1 MLSKW
6 QIWDFFSSV
15 RPDYLEGVSGTIV
28 LNTFDFQS
36 LKLIKDHLFKN
47 LSTTVHHKLASEV
60 TWDWIENEFLTLS
73 FFSTSE
79 SFFIH
84 QAQDL
89 SSDLLEKLVNLNLDN
104 RFIMLN
110 FESENASF
118 KKLVKEKNVRILQV
132 EAPRF
137 WETAKLLDFT
147 AALVR
152 LPLSYDAKTWM
163 LNSLENTFQQFY
175 NSCCLIKLNYP
186 GAPEVSLKQVQEL
199 FEVDRLDSFHL
210 AAVFGKKSFREF
222 YGELIKLEGDFEKM
236 RGFFLFMQS
245 HLIKVADPS
254 YLDGKDRLSQYDKGI
269 LQVSKLW
276 KQEELLHWVGVFNDL
291 EIMAKRKDSTLWSLL
306 KRSYLSG
313 AGA

>member
-15 RPDYLEGVSGTIV
+15 KTDYLEGASGVIV

-36 LKLIKDHLFKN
+36 LRLIKDHLFKKN
-47 LSTTVHHKLASEV
+47 SSTIHHKLASEV
-60 TWDWIENEFLTLS
+60 SHEWIENEFLTLS
-73 FFSTSE
+73 FFSSSE

-89 SSDLLEKLVNLNLDN
+89 SAELLEKLCALELDN

-110 FESENASF
+110 FESETSSF
-118 KKLVKEKNVRILQV
+118 KKLVKEKKVKVLQI

-147 AALVR
+147 AGFVR

-163 LNSLENTFQQFY
+163 LNSLENNFQQFY
-175 NSCCLIKLNYP
+175 NSCCLVKLNFP
-186 GAPEVSLKQVQEL
+186 QASEVSLAQVQQL
-199 FEVDRLDSFHL
+199 LEVERLDSFHL
-210 AAVFGKKSFREF
+210 ANVFGKKNFKLF
-222 YGELIKLEGDFEKM
+222 YSELIKLEGDFDKM

-254 YLDGKDRLSQYDKGI
+254 YLDGKERLSQYDKGI
-269 LQVSKLW
+269 LQVAKLW
-276 KQEELLHWVGVFNDL
+276 KQEELLGWVGRFSEL
-291 EIMAKRKDSTLWSLL
+291 EILAKKKDSSLWPKL
-306 KRSYLSG
+306 KFSYLREYY
-313 AGA
+313 

>member
-15 RPDYLEGVSGTIV
+15 KPDHLENTSGVII

-36 LKLIKDHLFKN
+36 LKLIKDHLLKS
-47 LSTTVHHKLASEV
+47 LSATVHHKLASEV
-60 TWDWIENEFLTLS
+60 TAEWIENEFLTLS
-73 FFSTSE
+73 LFSNVE
-79 SFFIH
+79 SYFIH

-89 SSDLLEKLVNLNLDN
+89 NSDILERLTSLELDN
-104 RFIMLN
+104 RFIILN

-118 KKLVKEKNVRILQV
+118 KKLVKEKKVKILQI
-132 EAPRF
+132 ESPRF

-147 AALVR
+147 ARFVR

-163 LNSLENTFQQFY
+163 LNFLENTFQQFY
-175 NSCCLIKLNYP
+175 NSCCLLKLNYP
-186 GAPEVSLKQVQEL
+186 QVPEVGLKQVESL
-199 FEVDRLDSFHL
+199 LAIERLDAFYL
-210 AAVFGKKSFREF
+210 ADIFGKKKLQEF
-222 YGELIKLEGDFEKM
+222 YSHLINLEGDFEKM

-254 YLDGKDRLSQYDKGI
+254 YLDSKDRLSQYDKGI

-276 KQEELLHWVGVFNDL
+276 KQEEVLSWVKEFSDL
-291 EIMAKRKDSTLWSLL
+291 EIRAKKKDSSLWNDL
-306 KRSYLSG
+306 KLKFLREFS
-313 AGA
+313 